1 MGEEVEEPLNSSNLI
16 NRLELFEEK
25 LVLQPPLHKM
35 LAESV
40 LGLLSSCHTFILN
53 KRIFFLIYFFN
64 APLRLPT
71 GEKSLKT
78 HSDCQSVV
86 K

>member
-53 KRIFFLIYFFN
+53 KRIFF
-64 APLRLPT
+64 
-71 GEKSLKT
+71 
-78 HSDCQSVV
+78 
-86 K
+86 